1 MHEFKYKKNKL
12 YCENVDV
19 EKVVS
24 SFGTPLYL
32 YSHKTLLD
40 HYQKLK
46 VAFKKFR
53 PLICFSMKSN
63 SNLSILRIL
72 VRAGAGLD
80 IVSGGELY
88 KALKIGANPRKIVYA
103 SVGKTESEIKQ
114 AILAGI
120 LFFNVES
127 LPELETIDKIAG
139 RLKKKARVAVRL
151 NPHITPGTH
160 SYITTS
166 KKENKFGL
174 DFETA
179 KSIFRARDNFP
190 NLSIKGL
197 HMHIGSQI
205 VKAKPYKQALLKI
218 IKFIKELKKEKIKI
232 DYLNIGG
239 GLGIIYS
246 EEKPQTA
253 KSFAKSISPLLKACG
268 AKIILEPGRFIVGSS
283 GILVTKVLYIK
294 ETSSKIFIIVDAG
307 MNDLIRPS
315 LYGAYYTIVPHKKKK
330 SFFKKPVDI
339 VGPIC
344 ESGDF
349 LAKDRRFPRVS
360 KEDLLIVLGA
370 GAYGF
375 SLSSNYNL
383 RPRVAEAL
391 VKKNKFYLIRK
402 RETYKDLI
410 SKEILLKKI

>member
-1 MHEFKYKKNKL
+1 
-12 YCENVDV
+12 
-19 EKVVS
+19 
-24 SFGTPLYL
+24 
-32 YSHKTLLD
+32 
-40 HYQKLK
+40 
-46 VAFKKFR
+46 
-53 PLICFSMKSN
+53 
-63 SNLSILRIL
+63 
-72 VRAGAGLD
+72 
-80 IVSGGELY
+80 
-88 KALKIGANPRKIVYA
+88 
-103 SVGKTESEIKQ
+103 
-114 AILAGI
+114 
-120 LFFNVES
+120 
-127 LPELETIDKIAG
+127 
-139 RLKKKARVAVRL
+139 
-151 NPHITPGTH
+151 
-160 SYITTS
+160 
-166 KKENKFGL
+166 
-174 DFETA
+174 
-179 KSIFRARDNFP
+179 
-190 NLSIKGL
+190 
-197 HMHIGSQI
+197 MHIGSQI